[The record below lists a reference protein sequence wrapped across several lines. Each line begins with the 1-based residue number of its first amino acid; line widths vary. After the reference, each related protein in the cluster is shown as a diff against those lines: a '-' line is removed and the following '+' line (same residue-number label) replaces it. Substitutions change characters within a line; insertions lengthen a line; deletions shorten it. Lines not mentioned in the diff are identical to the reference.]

1 MKNSTGHFKTSK
13 LLNLRFSIRSPC
25 SFSIWSIVAFCT
37 SNPAKRH
44 PRQSFTKSDIKEKKR
59 KKSTGHLKT
68 SKLLNLRFSFR
79 SPVPLRALNYPF
91 RTQGARLARTKRD
104 RRLLK
109 TCFRWDFLLHN
120 RLRVR
125 FAAAIPQSF
134 VPRGGEKKKKKKNG
148 QQIETVV
155 SVKMKTCHATPRYV
169 LASDPLRAVF
179 GQRYRIGVFRLIK
192 FEDNYP
198 QHEGEPLKVL
208 QCTSD
213 LTPAT
218 QGETLDV

>member
-1 MKNSTGHFKTSK
+1 MKNSTGHF
-13 LLNLRFSIRSPC
+13 
-25 SFSIWSIVAFCT
+25 
-37 SNPAKRH
+37 
-44 PRQSFTKSDIKEKKR
+44 
-59 KKSTGHLKT
+59 KT

-134 VPRGGEKKKKKKNG
+134 VPRGGKKKKKKKM
-148 QQIETVV
+148 V
-155 SVKMKTCHATPRYV
+155 SKLKQWCPSKWKLATPHHAT
-169 LASDPLRAVF
+169 SWRAILCGPCSVNVTGSAF
-179 GQRYRIGVFRLIK
+179 FVWSNLKTIIPSTRENHSRSYSAHRIWR
-192 FEDNYP
+192 
-198 QHEGEPLKVL
+198 QPLKGKHS
-208 QCTSD
+208 TSK
-213 LTPAT
+213 LHCMYT
-218 QGETLDV
+218 QVWRYLFPS